1 MKNTIRLIAVVLASA
16 TLSAGAVSQQEIQR
30 SIRAIKSVGA
40 EGKGNAAASKAW
52 QTLSQA
58 KGADIVRIL
67 LAMDDASPIANNWLR
82 GAVHAIADR
91 EIDAG
96 RPLPVAD
103 LEKYLD
109 TKEHNP
115 RARRFAYDLIAQT
128 DESRARKII
137 PVMINDPSVE
147 LRRDAVQLV
156 LNDAA
161 AKKKAGKKGAAAK
174 AYQRALNY
182 ARDVEQIQSAVSAL
196 REYGR
201 TVDVPKQFGFLM
213 DWHVVGPFDN
223 TEREGFTKVYPPEK
237 KVDLSASYQGKEG
250 EIKWRSFSSKDEY
263 GKVDVNIPYGML
275 KEVTAYAFTEFDAKE
290 AREAELRLGCKNAWK
305 IWVNGKFIFGRDEYH
320 RGKRI
325 DQYHLPIRLEK
336 GRNTILV
343 KVCQNEQEQP
353 WTKEWD
359 FQLRVSDSTGAAIL
373 ALNRQP
379 TPKEALN
386 PPSKKKK

>member
-1 MKNTIRLIAVVLASA
+1 MKNITRLIAVVLIAA
-16 TLSAGAVSQQEIQR
+16 TLGAGAVSQQEIQR
-30 SIRAIKSVGA
+30 SIRTIKSVGA

-58 KGADIVRIL
+58 AGDDIVRIL
-67 LAMDDASPIANNWLR
+67 AAMDDASPIANNWLR

-91 EIDAG
+91 EINAG
-96 RPLPVAD
+96 RSLPVGA
-103 LEKYLD
+103 LEKYLGN
-109 TKEHNP
+109 KKHNP
-115 RARRFAYDLIAQT
+115 RARRFAYDLIAQA
-128 DESRARKII
+128 DAGRAKKII
-137 PVMINDPSVE
+137 PGMINDPSVE

-156 LNDAA
+156 LDAA
-161 AKKKAGKKGAAAK
+161 AGQKKAGKRGAALK
-174 AYQRALNY
+174 SYERAFNY
-182 ARDVEQIQSAVSAL
+182 ARDVAQIQSAVKSL

-213 DWHVVGPFDN
+213 DWQVVGPFDN
-223 TEREGFTKVYPPEK
+223 TEREGFARVYPPEK
-237 KVDLSASYQGKEG
+237 KVDLKAAYKGKEG
-250 EIKWRSFSSKDEY
+250 EVKWRAFTSKDEY

-275 KEVTAYAFTEFDAKE
+275 KEVTAYAFTEYESAE
-290 AREAELRLGCKNAWK
+290 ARDAEIRLGCKNAWK

-343 KVCQNEQEQP
+343 KVCQNEQEQS

-359 FQLRVSDSTGAAIL
+359 FQLRVSDSTGKALL
-373 ALNRQP
+373 ALNRKP
-379 TPKEALN
+379 TPKEALT
-386 PPSKKKK
+386 PPAKKK